1 MTTPISNGPEA
12 DADSIIS
19 WLNREE
25 ESDLPEDLSPILDK
39 FLYQVRPHF
48 HQQTL
53 QELNHLAPAIAAA
66 TCQDCEEQ
74 RLDALVH
81 GTLTI
86 ALPSALQHAVSPGAY
101 EHASNLALL
110 VAQDRWPYVEV
121 RNRHTEMVIN
131 STRIVK
137 VASRQEDAQL
147 DAELLGGIAQKMLN
161 ACSHR

>member
-1 MTTPISNGPEA
+1 MTTPITNGPEA
-12 DADSIIS
+12 DADSVIS
-19 WLNREE
+19 WLNREDD
-25 ESDLPEDLSPILDK
+25 SDLPEDLSPILDK

-48 HQQTL
+48 HQETL

-66 TCQDCEEQ
+66 TCQECEEK

-147 DAELLGGIAQKMLN
+147 AAELLEGIAQNMLN